1 MVSRSRLVQYG
12 ALGLFL
18 VGAVLLGVGSAGTAT
33 PLIVAGVI
41 LIVVSS
47 GLGMI
52 STMENRTP
60 SAILTSSRPAESGT
74 QPVETA
80 QVVVAV

>member
-12 ALGLFL
+12 ALGLFV
-18 VGAVLLGVGSAGTAT
+18 VGVVILGVGSAGTAT
-33 PLIVAGVI
+33 PLIIAGVI

-47 GLGMI
+47 GLGI
-52 STMENRTP
+52 VATMENQTP
-60 SAILTSSRPAESGT
+60 SALTSRRFVDTKPAEA
-74 QPVETA
+74 A